1 MPAASCGEEQSMARM
16 TDLPP
21 ATQSAMANLDCPS
34 YETKP
39 FVIGPAL
46 AGRRIA
52 VVSSAGLLRR
62 GERPFV
68 SGDADYRVLP
78 ADTPA
83 DQILMSHVSVNFD
96 RTGFLRDVN
105 VVLPLDRLREMATA
119 GIIGSVAASHYS
131 FMGASDPRTMETNA
145 RAVAGRLKADRVD
158 GVLLT
163 PV

>member
-1 MPAASCGEEQSMARM
+1 MVRL

-21 ATQSAMANLDCPS
+21 ATQTGMRNLDCPS
-34 YETKP
+34 FERKP
-39 FVIGPAL
+39 FVSGPAL
-46 AGRRIA
+46 GKRRIA
-52 VVSSAGLLRR
+52 VVTSAGLVTR

-83 DQILMSHVSVNFD
+83 DRLLMTHVSVNFD
-96 RTGFLRDVN
+96 RTGFQRDVN
-105 VVLPLDRLREMATA
+105 VVYPLDRLREMAAA
-119 GIIGSVAASHYS
+119 GAIGSVADTHYS
-131 FMGASDPRTMETNA
+131 FMGASDPRGMEANA
-145 RAVAGRLKADRVD
+145 RSVAGRLKADRVD